1 MPKVALRALLFRPLE
16 GNRLITKLVR
26 VGRWLRLQLG
36 FILLALPLAA
46 LLASA
51 AAAVEE
57 MATPGSNHLGSDQ
70 SQYFPS
76 VQSWFLTCLVIF
88 LLYFRD
94 HHRRS
99 SNPESFF
106 REQWQRTVASLVIAF
121 ALWLFLTNLD
131 SLLLSHSL
139 LKEASRPVP
148 FWSLASLAIWW
159 ASPMVAA
166 ARNRSATESTPLPS
180 TPFDTVV
187 RDLRRRAARLRAAAG
202 SNVVMIVFTLL
213 MGFVIFA
220 SAGRRAAIESNPRS
234 VLDLEFFDIYNRTL
248 ASVDNELL
256 KLTEEQSKTPMP
268 IEVFKLRVDLLN
280 QRKADIKARF
290 NEQRG
295 VPTTPEETNTVRY
308 VVNFLGSKLGSVV
321 VLIFLVQ
328 ILVSLYRYNV
338 RLAAFNDSRADLLQT
353 LPKGVALKVKDS
365 MEIFPSQT
373 LTFGKE
379 PSTPLKEL
387 ADVAV
392 AALSSAKG
400 KATPG

>member
-220 SAGRRAAIESNPRS
+220 SAGRRATIESNPRS